1 MRKLVLQLT
10 IATMLF
16 SCGSDERAADID
28 MVSADLATDKL
39 LYEDIVKHHNK
50 LLNNDGT
57 ANKLMAT
64 ELYVMA
70 VDYLDKFPDSES
82 RFEVMEYAR
91 AASAGAD
98 NFRNTEQMLK
108 MMIEEFPDHELR
120 PEKMSLRA
128 FTLWHLGDI
137 AGSTKIYEQ
146 IIQEYPNSD
155 WAKDAK
161 GSLRMNELGTED
173 GKLPAYF
180 EKPQ

>member
-1 MRKLVLQLT
+1 MRKFVLQLT

-16 SCGSDERAADID
+16 SCGSDEPVTEVGI
-28 MVSADLATDKL
+28 VSADAPTDKL
-39 LYEDIVKHHNK
+39 LFEDIVKHHNK

-64 ELYVMA
+64 ELYDMA
-70 VDYLDKFPDSES
+70 VDYLDKFPNSES

-98 NFRNTEQMLK
+98 KFRDTDRILK
-108 MMIEEFPDHELR
+108 MMIDEFQDHELR

-128 FTLWHLGDI
+128 FTLWHLGDVE
-137 AGSTKIYEQ
+137 GSTKIYEQ

-155 WAKDAK
+155 WASDAK
-161 GSLRMNELGTED
+161 GSLRMNDLGTED